1 MRSIKHNPEKVLA
14 HVSERGYSH
23 LLAAIILVTI
33 LNLGTG
39 CTNDLPS
46 ASFAEPID
54 ACTLLTKTDAEAVLE
69 VALQE
74 PRKKQYGGEEAWI
87 SNCNYDSIP
96 DEDQIQIR
104 HAGLLLGPHHSSE
117 GPSRA
122 YADYEASLR
131 SELGNDFKIEVI
143 EDIGD
148 KAGWFD
154 DGLGGQLTIFQGSF
168 RLIVSSS
175 ETDTNTSLINQ
186 KLLAKKVLERLL
198 LPEKN

>member
-1 MRSIKHNPEKVLA
+1 MRSIKHNPGKVHA

-23 LLAAIILVTI
+23 LLAAIITLVTI

-46 ASFAEPID
+46 ASFVESID

-96 DEDQIQIR
+96 DEAQIR

-186 KLLAKKVLERLL
+186 KLLAKKILERLL
-198 LPEKN
+198 LPEKD